1 MKGVQLYQ
9 TVQALKKAGYSVR
22 EIARHLKVSKTTV
35 LRYLKVPESEVEEIL
50 SKVRRPS
57 VLEVHREAITQRIT
71 TNPKMR
77 LSKLYKIFKRD
88 YEDLQISQRAFFNF
102 SKKIK
107 ESLELPTKRY
117 YKVVSYQPGI
127 QMQVDPGECYI
138 EMSNKEKKKIYFCVF
153 KYCYSRMTF
162 VHFQFKPYNTNDFIS
177 AHKDCFEYYGYIPET
192 MIYDQTKL
200 VVIKEIYR
208 EVTYNS
214 KFFQF
219 MNNLSINP
227 YACEGYDPESK
238 GLVDEQLEK

>member
-1 MKGVQLYQ
+1 
-9 TVQALKKAGYSVR
+9 
-22 EIARHLKVSKTTV
+22 
-35 LRYLKVPESEVEEIL
+35 
-50 SKVRRPS
+50 
-57 VLEVHREAITQRIT
+57 
-71 TNPKMR
+71 
-77 LSKLYKIFKRD
+77 
-88 YEDLQISQRAFFNF
+88 
-102 SKKIK
+102 
-107 ESLELPTKRY
+107 
-117 YKVVSYQPGI
+117 
-127 QMQVDPGECYI
+127 
-138 EMSNKEKKKIYFCVF
+138 
-153 KYCYSRMTF
+153 MTF

-238 GLVDEQLEK
+238 GLVERGS